1 MVPRPETRVV
11 DEIRSQHQ
19 GSLGGPGGSSGV
31 LGAPTSSVRLRG
43 APGSFREL
51 QGAAGGSRNVRRGA
65 VAAGFV
71 QKRVE
76 FGSRYVRGYI

>member
-1 MVPRPETRVV
+1 MKFVLNTRVLLVVLV
-11 DEIRSQHQ
+11 DPRA
-19 GSLGGPGGSSGV
+19 SSGV

-71 QKRVE
+71 QKHVE
-76 FGSRYVRGYI
+76 SGSRYVRRYIYIYV